1 MSEAGAGA
9 LLTSRIYEGLPP
21 CGSGQRIGLY
31 GGSFNPPHEG
41 HRRIALIALRR
52 LRLDAIWWLVTPG
65 NPLKAASGLPPLH
78 ARMQAVA
85 GLAAHP
91 RMIVSGVEAKFR
103 TRYTADLTALLK
115 ARLPAVR
122 FVWIMGGDNLATFHR
137 WDRWRDIAAA
147 FPIAVINR
155 PGSLAAPLGSP
166 AARAL
171 ANYRIPEAAS
181 RELALRNPPAWVY
194 INAPRTAAS
203 STEIRAS
210 GFDLPATIGK
220 NS

>member
-1 MSEAGAGA
+1 LSDAGAGTLKA
-9 LLTSRIYEGLPP
+9 SRIYEGLPP
-21 CGSGQRIGLY
+21 CGRGQRIGLF
-31 GGSFNPPHEG
+31 GGSFNPPHHG
-41 HRRIALIALRR
+41 HRRIALIALQR

-65 NPLKAASGLPPLH
+65 NPLKVTSGLPPLA

-91 RMIVSGVEAKFR
+91 RMVVSGVEAEFR
-103 TRYTADLTALLK
+103 TRYTADLAGLLK
-115 ARLPAVR
+115 TRLPAVR

-137 WDRWRDIAAA
+137 WERWRDIAAA

-155 PGSLAAPLGSP
+155 PGSLCAPLGSP
-166 AARAL
+166 AVRAL
-171 ANYRIPEAAS
+171 ADYRIPESASGELAS
-181 RELALRNPPAWVY
+181 RDPPAWVY

-203 STEIRAS
+203 STGLRAS
-210 GFDLPATIGK
+210 GGCAPATIRK

>member
-1 MSEAGAGA
+1 LSEAGAIK
-9 LLTSRIYEGLPP
+9 LQTSRIYEGLPP
-21 CGSGQRIGLY
+21 CGSGQRIGLF
-31 GGSFNPPHEG
+31 GGSFNPPHDG
-41 HRRIALIALRR
+41 HRQIALIALRK

-65 NPLKAASGLPPLH
+65 NPLKAATGLPSLE

-85 GLAAHP
+85 TLAAHP
-91 RMIVSGVEAKFR
+91 RMAVSGVEAEFR
-103 TRYTADLTALLK
+103 TRYTADLAGLLK
-115 ARLPAVR
+115 ARLPTVR

-155 PGSLAAPLGSP
+155 PGSLSAPLASP

-171 ANYRIPEAAS
+171 AQYRIAESAS
-181 RELALRNPPAWVY
+181 RDLAGRIPPAWVY

-203 STEIRAS
+203 STGIRGA
-210 GFDLPATIGK
+210 GVGADG
-220 NS
+220 NN